1 MYLYRGYFDAIIQ
14 AQYQA
19 QQANENMAMEALATA
34 PSVGS
39 AAAIAAA
46 TAALLQKDGSSDLVD
61 QWKARLY
68 EVRDLINASI
78 GVEVLQSQ
86 DTTLN
91 LDGIYHPL
99 NDAAFLNASFSNI
112 SALSS
117 ESEKLG
123 AVSALLGW
131 TDPGPVQSHYYNGQ
145 PQMF

>member
-14 AQYQA
+14 AQYQS

-46 TAALLQKDGSSDLVD
+46 TAALLQKDGGSHLVD

-131 TDPGPVQSHYYNGQ
+131 TDPGPVQSHYYNGP